1 MKKVGLTALAASLV
15 SVSAHAVDISGGSS
29 LSYNAGNDGIQ
40 GNPWSMNDS
49 LTFSWGGELDN
60 GFTVDMSFLLDN
72 SDGAASQIFDNRSLA
87 IGMGDAGTLTFW
99 GQAGSGVVG
108 SFDDRTPN
116 AYEESW
122 NSADSPN
129 QGHSASNMF
138 YYTNSFDAA
147 TVHASFAHGGSSDA
161 SIDSSTEF
169 GVVITAIDNLELYG
183 ALGTDKGNLTA
194 TADVDNTIM
203 GAKYTMGAATIG
215 VQVNEADSGTANA
228 DEEFVAFGI
237 SYALSEDMSISYGQ
251 SELSYE
257 DPSVADQEAT
267 GISASYTMG
276 SMTLA
281 GTVNDITNQGSA
293 ATGAGNTTSNNE
305 TFEIN
310 LSFAF

>member
-29 LSYNAGNDGIQ
+29 ISYNAGNDGIQ

-72 SDGAASQIFDNRSLA
+72 SDGAAAQIFDNRTLA
-87 IGMGDAGTLTFW
+87 IGMGTAGTLTFW

-138 YYTNSFDAA
+138 YYTNSLDVA
-147 TVHASFAHGGSSDA
+147 TLHASYTPQGGGASASS
-161 SIDSSTEF
+161 EF
-169 GVVITAIDNLELYG
+169 GIVVNAIDNLELY
-183 ALGTDKGNLTA
+183 AAIGTDNGNGGA
-194 TADVDNTIM
+194 AVDNTIV
-203 GAKYTMGAATIG
+203 GAKYTMGGATIG
-215 VQVNEADSGTANA
+215 YQVNDADSEASDGDEQFTAWS
-228 DEEFVAFGI
+228 I
-237 SYALSEDMSISYGQ
+237 SYAVSEDLSISYG
-251 SELSYE
+251 SSTLDYE
-257 DPSVADQEAT
+257 TASTEDQDAT

-276 SMTLA
+276 SMTL
-281 GTVNDITNQGSA
+281 GGVINSIDNQGPG
-293 ATGAGNTTSNNE
+293 ATGNTDTNAD
-305 TFEIN
+305 TYEIN

>member
-1 MKKVGLTALAASLV
+1 MNKMKKIGLTALAASLV
-15 SVSAHAVDISGGSS
+15 SVSAQAVDISGGSS
-29 LSYNAGNDGIQ
+29 LTYASGNDGVK

-72 SDGAASQIFDNRSLA
+72 SDGAASQIFDNRTLA
-87 IGMGDAGTLTFW
+87 VGMGDAGTLTFW

-129 QGHSASNMF
+129 QGHSTSNMF
-138 YYTNSFDAA
+138 YYTNSLDAV
-147 TVHASFAHGGSSDA
+147 TLHASYTPAGTGSF
-161 SIDSSTEF
+161 DSSMEA
-169 GVVITAIDNLELYG
+169 GIVVTAIDNLELYG
-183 ALGTDKGNLTA
+183 AVGTDNGSTNA
-194 TADVDNTIM
+194 VDNTII
-203 GAKYTMGAATIG
+203 GAKFTMGGATIG
-215 VQVNEADSGTANA
+215 VQANDADSEATNGDEAFTAWS
-228 DEEFVAFGI
+228 V
-237 SYALSEDMSISYGQ
+237 SYAVSEEMSVAYGQ
-251 SELSYE
+251 STIDYE
-257 DPSVADQEAT
+257 TATTADQEAT

-276 SMTLA
+276 SMTIA
-281 GTVNDITNQGSA
+281 GVVNSIDNQGSA
-293 ATGAGNTTSNNE
+293 ATGAGNTTTNNE

>member
-1 MKKVGLTALAASLV
+1 MNKIRKIGLTALAASLV
-15 SVSAHAVDISGGSS
+15 SVSAQAVDISGGSS
-29 LSYNAGNDGIQ
+29 ISYSSGNDGVA
-40 GNPWSMNDS
+40 GNPWSMNDN

-129 QGHSASNMF
+129 QGHSTSNMF
-138 YYTNSFDAA
+138 YYTNALDAV
-147 TVHASFAHGGSSDA
+147 TLHASYTPAGTSAYDA
-161 SIDSSTEF
+161 SAEA
-169 GVVITAIDNLELYG
+169 GVIITAIDNLEIYG
-183 ALGTDKGNLTA
+183 AVGTDNGA
-194 TADVDNTIM
+194 SSAVDNTIM
-203 GAKYTMGAATIG
+203 GLKYTMGGATIG
-215 VQVNEADSGTANA
+215 VQTNEADSEAANSDEDFTAWS
-228 DEEFVAFGI
+228 V
-237 SYALSEDMSISYGQ
+237 SYAVSEDMSVSYGQ
-251 SELSYE
+251 SKIKYE
-257 DPSVADQEAT
+257 TAGTEDQDAT

-281 GTVNDITNQGSA
+281 GVVNSIDNQGSA

-305 TFEIN
+305 TFAIE
-310 LSFAF
+310 LSFSF

>member
-40 GNPWSMNDS
+40 GNPWSMNDN

-72 SDGAASQIFDNRSLA
+72 SDGAASQIFDNRTLA

-138 YYTNSFDAA
+138 YYTNSLDVA
-147 TVHASFAHGGSSDA
+147 TLHASYTPQGGGASASSELG
-161 SIDSSTEF
+161 I
-169 GVVITAIDNLELYG
+169 VVNAVDNLELY
-183 ALGTDKGNLTA
+183 AAMGTDNGNGGA
-194 TADVDNTIM
+194 AVDNTIV
-203 GAKYTMGAATIG
+203 GAKYTMGGATIG
-215 VQVNEADSGTANA
+215 YQVNDADSEASNGDEQFTAWS
-228 DEEFVAFGI
+228 I
-237 SYALSEDMSISYGQ
+237 SYAVSEDLSISYG
-251 SELSYE
+251 SSSLDYE
-257 DPSVADQEAT
+257 TASTEDQDAT

-281 GTVNDITNQGSA
+281 GVMNSIDNQGPG
-293 ATGAGNTTSNNE
+293 ATGNTDTNAD
-305 TFEIN
+305 TYEIN